1 MDEVKELLEELRC
14 RELPWG
20 ELTDV
25 QKATLLLDV
34 SVTVRRN
41 QLRTHNVLAAARAY
55 MRFGTAA
62 GTVGRG
68 LLKVSELP
76 FAPDPPFRFED
87 LTREELGQRVAEI
100 TEWAGEELRR
110 DDRPREVMHAMLDL
124 RIAGQQLTPYL
135 ETEFSG

>member
-1 MDEVKELLEELRC
+1 MDEVQELREELRC
-14 RELPWG
+14 RELPWVD
-20 ELTDV
+20 LTDV

-41 QLRTHNVLAAARAY
+41 QLRTHNILAAARAY

-68 LLKVSELP
+68 LLKLIELP
-76 FAPDPPFRFED
+76 FAPDPPFRFEN
-87 LTREELGQRVAEI
+87 LTREELGRRVAEI
-100 TEWAGEELRR
+100 TDWAGEELGR

-124 RIAGQQLTPYL
+124 RITGQQLRPYL
-135 ETEFSG
+135 DYEASE

>member
-1 MDEVKELLEELRC
+1 MDDVRELLEELRH

-55 MRFGTAA
+55 MRFGTVA

-68 LLKVSELP
+68 LLKLNELP
-76 FAPDPPFRFED
+76 FSPDPPFRFED
-87 LTREELGQRVAEI
+87 LAREELGRRVAEI
-100 TEWAGEELRR
+100 TEWAREELRR

-135 ETEFSG
+135 ETGFSG